1 MGFRWGVIIMQD
13 GFGGC
18 LGDLVMDISGRMTD
32 VITRGYHTKTKRG
45 ASINVLWR
53 LDQGDP
59 RFMHTGHNVADSL
72 IDRLDKAG
80 DKVVGIVIDNRW
92 TDVAW
97 LNGRGVEI
105 DV

>member
-1 MGFRWGVIIMQD
+1 MQD

-18 LGDLVMDISGRMTD
+18 LGDLVVDMGGRMAH
-32 VITRGYHTKTKRG
+32 VITSSYHTKAECS
-45 ASINVLWR
+45 ASIDVLWR
-53 LDQGDP
+53 LDQGDA
-59 RFMHTGHNVADSL
+59 RFVHAGHNVADSL

-80 DKVVGIVIDNRW
+80 DKVISVVIDNRW